1 MDRRQVVLALGAA
14 LAAGCRTLPPP
25 ALEIGVALDWP
36 AREKLLQQLRRFECA
51 GRVAVAAADQG
62 FNAQFTW
69 QQQDERSRLSVR
81 GPFGSG
87 GFQLEAQG
95 DSLRLQLANGA
106 QFDGD
111 RARAELERTIG
122 APLPVAALGFW
133 LLGTPQPE
141 YPASSALAAAGVG
154 QPPQLARLEQRS
166 WVIAYQPHGG
176 LPRQLS
182 LQGGAARVRL
192 VVERWGAPP

>member
-1 MDRRQVVLALGAA
+1 MDRRQLLLALGASFG
-14 LAAGCRTLPPP
+14 AGCRTLPP
-25 ALEIGVALDWP
+25 AALDIGAGLAWP
-36 AREKLLQQLRRFECA
+36 QRELLLQQLRRYECA
-51 GRVAVAAADQG
+51 GRVAVAADGQG

-69 QQQDERSRLSVR
+69 QQLDERARLSVR

-87 GFQLEAQG
+87 GFQLDAQG
-95 DSLRLQLANGA
+95 DSLRLQLADGTV
-106 QFDGD
+106 FDGD

-133 LLGTPQPE
+133 LLGAPQPE
-141 YPASSALAAAGVG
+141 YPASSALADTTADR
-154 QPPQLARLEQRS
+154 PTQLARLEQRS

-192 VVERWGAPP
+192 VVERWGAAR